1 MILGLPKRYA
11 QKVVKKWSPPKR
23 EPPKRYAQKVIKKWS
38 PPKREPAQEEP
49 KTLQNTPRGY
59 FAKFG
64 LLEAAILY
72 IFGHIPTNAYA
83 ILAAIF

>member
-23 EPPKRYAQKVIKKWS
+23 EPPKRYAPKVVKKWS

-49 KTLQNTPRGY
+49 KLSKIPPGGRFAAPREC
-59 FAKFG
+59 FG
-64 LLEAAILY
+64 EFWVLLGPAPFLAVT
-72 IFGHIPTNAYA
+72 IF
-83 ILAAIF
+83 